1 MKGSEAMAKQAAESG
16 DFERLQK
23 MEEHGADIL
32 SYKDTE
38 NSDNSLLHYAAK
50 TSNMQL
56 IKFLKGMKE
65 TEFDVR
71 NANGETALHLCCGQ

>member
-32 SYKDTE
+32 SFKDTG

-50 TSNMQL
+50 TSNM
-56 IKFLKGMKE
+56 
-65 TEFDVR
+65 
-71 NANGETALHLCCGQ
+71 